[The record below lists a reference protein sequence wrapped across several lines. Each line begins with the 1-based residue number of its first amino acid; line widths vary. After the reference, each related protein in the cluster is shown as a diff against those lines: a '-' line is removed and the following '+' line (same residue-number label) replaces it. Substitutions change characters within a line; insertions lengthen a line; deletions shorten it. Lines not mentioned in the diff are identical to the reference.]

1 MRKANRQD
9 ISVITS
15 ILTDAFIDNKSV
27 NYVVKQDKHKRRRIA
42 GLMKYSFKVCQ
53 AFGEVWISDDKQA
66 CALLLFPDKKKTT
79 LSGVLQDV
87 DLAFS
92 VIGITRVADVMK
104 REALIKNH
112 HPKEPFCHLWFIGVD
127 IQHQHNGK
135 GSEFLQSLID
145 LCRKRN
151 QSIYLETS
159 VERNINWYKKFG
171 FEIYETIDLSYRLY
185 LLRKLI
191 TSQT

>member
-1 MRKANRQD
+1 MRQAKPHD
-9 ISVITS
+9 LSIVTD

-27 NYVVKQDKHKRRRIA
+27 NFVVKQDSRKRNRIQ

-53 AFGEVWISDDKQA
+53 DFGEVWISDDQQA
-66 CALLLFPDKKKTT
+66 CAMLLFPDKKRTT
-79 LSGVLQDV
+79 LSGILHDI

-92 VIGITRVADVMK
+92 VIGITRVSAVMK
-104 REALIKNH
+104 RETLIKSNH
-112 HPKEPFCHLWFIGVD
+112 PPEPFCHLWFIGVD
-127 IQHQHNGK
+127 TQHQHSGK
-135 GSEFLQSLID
+135 GSRLLQSIIN
-145 LCRKRN
+145 LCHDRN

-159 VERNINWYKKFG
+159 MEVNLNWYKKFG

-191 TSQT
+191 TS

>member
-1 MRKANRQD
+1 MKQANPQD
-9 ISVITS
+9 ISIVTR

-27 NYVVKQDKHKRRRIA
+27 NYVVKQDKYKRDRIA

-53 AFGEVWISDDKQA
+53 NFGEVWISDDQQA

-79 LSGVLQDV
+79 FSAILQDV

-92 VIGITRVADVMK
+92 VVGITRISDVMK
-104 REALIKNH
+104 REALIKSH

-127 IQHQHNGK
+127 AQHQRNGK
-135 GSEFLQSLID
+135 GSKLLQSIID
-145 LCRKRN
+145 LCRGRN

-159 VERNINWYKKFG
+159 VELNLNWYKKFG

-191 TSQT
+191 SS